1 MNVTSVCNRCFVL
14 YKVPYHLVAF
24 VAIGHTATAVGSDM
38 KPFLD
43 SIMTSIKQGLQGR
56 GQVVGYCSVI
66 QSLTLS
72 Y

>member
-1 MNVTSVCNRCFVL
+1 MISL
-14 YKVPYHLVAF
+14 AF

-43 SIMTSIKQGLQGR
+43 SVMTQIKIGLQGR
-56 GQVVGYCSVI
+56 GCVSVI
-66 QSLTLS
+66 IAFLC